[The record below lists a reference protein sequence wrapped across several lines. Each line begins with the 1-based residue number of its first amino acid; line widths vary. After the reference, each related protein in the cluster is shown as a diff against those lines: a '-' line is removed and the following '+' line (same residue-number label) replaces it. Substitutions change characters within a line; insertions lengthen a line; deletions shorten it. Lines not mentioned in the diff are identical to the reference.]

1 MTKSFKKITIIT
13 AIAVVVIA
21 LLPVILT
28 VQAVSMSLWCLGL
41 AQSTNRTVK
50 HPNGA
55 KTIEVEGRASRLVGY
70 ALKLGGMGLLDL
82 SISPA
87 LALPA
92 KGLVVIRTEMC
103 AKYAHLT
110 QCFIGSHELGHLL
123 DPAAKKIFAGAD
135 IRNEFTADAHA
146 VKALLLTPLQ
156 VKEIFDDLYEVTAA
170 NVSAKTRR
178 QLKET
183 LMTRRDRAIQVA
195 EEYLPAV
202 ATLTATER

>member
-1 MTKSFKKITIIT
+1 MTFKKIAFVTI
-13 AIAVVVIA
+13 AIVTVVV
-21 LLPVILT
+21 LLPLILV
-28 VQAVSMSLWCLGL
+28 VQAISMALWYLGL
-41 AQSTNRTVK
+41 AQSSNKTVK
-50 HPNGA
+50 HANGA
-55 KTIEVEGRASRLVGY
+55 KTVEVEGVASRLIGY

-87 LALPA
+87 LALPT

>member
-1 MTKSFKKITIIT
+1 MTFKKIAFVTI
-13 AIAVVVIA
+13 AIVTAVV
-21 LLPVILT
+21 LLPLILI
-28 VQAVSMSLWCLGL
+28 VQAISMALWYLGL
-41 AQSTNRTVK
+41 AQSSNKTVR
-50 HPNGA
+50 HANGA
-55 KTIEVEGRASRLVGY
+55 KTVEVEGVASRLIGY

-87 LALPA
+87 LALPT

-146 VKALLLTPLQ
+146 VKALLLTHLQ

-202 ATLTATER
+202 ATPTATER

>member
-1 MTKSFKKITIIT
+1 MTFKKIAFVTI
-13 AIAVVVIA
+13 AIVTAVV
-21 LLPVILT
+21 LLPLILI
-28 VQAVSMSLWCLGL
+28 VQAISMALWYLGL
-41 AQSTNRTVK
+41 AQSSNKTVR
-50 HPNGA
+50 HANGA
-55 KTIEVEGRASRLVGY
+55 KTVEVEGVASRLIGY

-87 LALPA
+87 LALPT

>member
-1 MTKSFKKITIIT
+1 MTFKKIAFVTI
-13 AIAVVVIA
+13 AIVTAVV
-21 LLPVILT
+21 LLPLILV
-28 VQAVSMSLWCLGL
+28 VQAISMALWYLGL
-41 AQSTNRTVK
+41 AQSSNKTVK
-50 HPNGA
+50 HANGA
-55 KTIEVEGRASRLVGY
+55 KTVEVEGVASRLIGY

-87 LALPA
+87 LALPT

>member
-1 MTKSFKKITIIT
+1 MTFKKIAFVTI
-13 AIAVVVIA
+13 AIVTAVV
-21 LLPVILT
+21 LLPLILI
-28 VQAVSMSLWCLGL
+28 VQAISMALWYLGL
-41 AQSTNRTVK
+41 AQSSNKTVK
-50 HPNGA
+50 HANGA
-55 KTIEVEGRASRLVGY
+55 KTVEVEGVASRLIGY

-87 LALPA
+87 LALPT